1 MYSREEKS
9 MKMRH
14 GIGLVAAAMGS
25 AAMAQPVSPMTLTGG
40 VQISQ
45 DVREDDSN
53 AASLGGFWVFTL
65 GAAMDVD
72 IDINRLLADPDLAA
86 TLYEGDVTG
95 ADMTAFSP
103 DGLINGILVGSGVFG
118 PLTAIAFEDDTEDDA
133 FGGPFGDPRFTMNL
147 PAGTYTLM
155 VAALNTDVIG
165 VDAYE
170 VVTNLVP
177 ALASLALLGLGGLV
191 GLRRRR

>member
-1 MYSREEKS
+1 

-177 ALASLALLGLGGLV
+177 APASLALLGLGGLV